1 MQNGGFNDFKME
13 VIEVLPENTDI
24 TNRRL
29 KEYEKLKELIESFE
43 DLRAGFDKV
52 LNKHLPIICSVH
64 RLGVKGVEP
73 LVRPT
78 DEGRPL

>member
-52 LNKHLPIICSVH
+52 LNKHLPTI
-64 RLGVKGVEP
+64 R
-73 LVRPT
+73 VRPT

>member
-13 VIEVLPENTDI
+13 VVEILPENTDRD
-24 TNRRL
+24 NRRL

-43 DLRAGFDKV
+43 DLRAGFDRV
-52 LNKHLPIICSVH
+52 LNKHIPNI
-64 RLGVKGVEP
+64 R
-73 LVRPT
+73 VRPT